1 MPIQPSSLAALAALA
16 CACALVGC
24 AAPRKAL
31 VMVRVPDPSAKVP
44 AAANSA
50 VASTEAVPKV
60 SHDDG
65 LRTGDLL
72 GLPHDTEY
80 RATNPALPKT
90 NVGAGAVIV
99 NPPSAPKPKPPG
111 KPEE

>member
-1 MPIQPSSLAALAALA
+1 
-16 CACALVGC
+16 
-24 AAPRKAL
+24 
-31 VMVRVPDPSAKVP
+31 MVRVPDPSAKVP
-44 AAANSA
+44 SAANSANSA
-50 VASTEAVPKV
+50 VAAEPVPKA
-60 SHDDG
+60 SHEDG

-99 NPPSAPKPKPPG
+99 MPPSAPKPKPPS